1 MHIPGAYLGLT
12 VNIQVEAIYNILT
25 ISHKNSILDAYG
37 SPRYKPAYL
46 ATKYIKRKNQK
57 NHQKTDPSPL
67 LHLDNMHSDFK
78 VYMLYCI
85 RWPIISHFSL
95 NFLVFLKSFK
105 HICFSIL

>member
-12 VNIQVEAIYNILT
+12 VNIQVGAICNILT

-57 NHQKTDPSPL
+57 NQTHPPCYILTI
-67 LHLDNMHSDFK
+67 
-78 VYMLYCI
+78 CI
-85 RWPIISHFSL
+85 PIS
-95 NFLVFLKSFK
+95 KS
-105 HICFSIL
+105 ICFIVSDGL